1 MPNLCE
7 CEGHGCGTRGGV
19 QIDQRTFRKHQ
30 QKDKLVQLQKGQAE
44 SERAVQEELDRI
56 SRYMERITLDDRP
69 SNDLPSVP
77 SPERQPPDRK
87 SDPFYNPSRQET
99 IRNLLS
105 QLSEIETATSML
117 EEKFVSA
124 LDDFNKLPHQ
134 VSTTFPLKHIQIEHL
149 NLWRNL
155 EKIHFH
161 ASPVQT
167 MKESISR
174 KLSDIQERFKQVKT
188 VWRKRQQVAEA
199 KSEAEHG
206 LGYSTGMKIILS
218 LMRYPN
224 LPIRLVF
231 AEVTSKS

>member
-1 MPNLCE
+1 
-7 CEGHGCGTRGGV
+7 
-19 QIDQRTFRKHQ
+19 
-30 QKDKLVQLQKGQAE
+30 
-44 SERAVQEELDRI
+44 
-56 SRYMERITLDDRP
+56 
-69 SNDLPSVP
+69 
-77 SPERQPPDRK
+77 
-87 SDPFYNPSRQET
+87 
-99 IRNLLS
+99 
-105 QLSEIETATSML
+105 ML

-206 LGYSTGMKIILS
+206 LGYSTGMKIILL

-224 LPIRLVF
+224 LPIRLIF
-231 AEVTSKS
+231 AAVTSKS